1 MKLFRKKAEGAWK
14 GEQRASAGLSFP
26 AGLAL
31 SPVICSLIG
40 NPRMITA
47 LWLERALCP
56 QRISTS
62 KNGVFKYVQAD
73 EALK

>member
-1 MKLFRKKAEGAWK
+1 MGAWK
-14 GEQRASAGLSFP
+14 GEPRAAAGLRFP

-31 SPVICSLIG
+31 SGVICSLMG
-40 NPRMITA
+40 NSRMITA

-56 QRISTS
+56 QRISTG
-62 KNGVFKYVQAD
+62 KNGVFKYVCPE